1 MNFCFSTPVL
11 IPSPDKR
18 DYRNVGIR
26 QKPVADKRTYQDLA
40 LPGARRAFI
49 TRPAKRIPPTR
60 ELDSSQ
66 GIKVVFQR
74 DGFLLTFSAWAAISI
89 GIGGKERMP
98 MPLLKAV
105 VVEDYRA
112 FRRLIRL
119 ALEQTAEVEVIAE
132 VSDGLEAVQEAKE
145 LQPDLILLDIGL
157 PKLNGLE
164 AGRRIREVSPN
175 SNVLFLAG
183 GR

>member
-1 MNFCFSTPVL
+1 
-11 IPSPDKR
+11 
-18 DYRNVGIR
+18 
-26 QKPVADKRTYQDLA
+26 
-40 LPGARRAFI
+40 
-49 TRPAKRIPPTR
+49 
-60 ELDSSQ
+60 
-66 GIKVVFQR
+66 
-74 DGFLLTFSAWAAISI
+74 
-89 GIGGKERMP
+89 MP

-119 ALEQTAEVEVIAE
+119 ALEQTAEFEVIAE

>member
-1 MNFCFSTPVL
+1 
-11 IPSPDKR
+11 
-18 DYRNVGIR
+18 
-26 QKPVADKRTYQDLA
+26 
-40 LPGARRAFI
+40 
-49 TRPAKRIPPTR
+49 
-60 ELDSSQ
+60 
-66 GIKVVFQR
+66 
-74 DGFLLTFSAWAAISI
+74 
-89 GIGGKERMP
+89 MP

-119 ALEQTAEVEVIAE
+119 ALEQTAEFKVIAE

-175 SNVLFLAG
+175 SKVLFLSQESSPEVVREALRLGASGYVYKPVRRLICCPLSMQFWAASDSLAG
-183 GR
+183 R